1 MGFIIEANKGEIL
14 TQSGFYEPI
23 IYLKES
29 FKNCDN
35 AISVNVMLATELKKY
50 NLKERSFRARSCLDK
65 VLGDLPD
72 EIVIKDFD
80 VLFNPQYKIDVIATL
95 INACRRKKFAAIWPG
110 IYKNGK
116 LIYAEEGFADYKVY
130 EVKNYDITCVI

>member
-1 MGFIIEANKGEIL
+1 MGLIIKANKGEIL
-14 TQSGFYEPI
+14 TQRGFYEPI
-23 IYLKES
+23 IYLKDT

-35 AISVNVMLATELKKY
+35 AISVNIMLADELNKF
-50 NLKERSFRARSCLDK
+50 NLKERSIRIRYCLDK

-72 EIVIKDFD
+72 ESVIKGFD
-80 VLFNPQYKIDVIATL
+80 VLFNPQYKIDVIVTL

-116 LIYAEEGFADYKVY
+116 LIYAEEGFADYRVY

>member
-23 IYLKES
+23 IYLKAS

-80 VLFNPQYKIDVIATL
+80 VLFNPQYKIDVIVTL
-95 INACRRKKFAAIWPG
+95 INACRRKKIAAIWPG

>member
-23 IYLKES
+23 IYLKDS
-29 FKNCDN
+29 FKNCNN
-35 AISVNVMLATELKKY
+35 AISVNVILANELNKF
-50 NLKERSFRARSCLDK
+50 NLKERSIRIRFCLDK
-65 VLGDLPD
+65 VLGDLPA
-72 EIVIKDFD
+72 ESVIKDFD
-80 VLFNPQYKIDVIATL
+80 VLFNPQYKIDVIVTL

-116 LIYAEEGFADYKVY
+116 LIYGEEGFADYRVY

>member
-1 MGFIIEANKGEIL
+1 
-14 TQSGFYEPI
+14 
-23 IYLKES
+23 
-29 FKNCDN
+29 
-35 AISVNVMLATELKKY
+35 MLADELNKF
-50 NLKERSFRARSCLDK
+50 NLKERSIRIRYCLDK
-65 VLGDLPD
+65 VLGILPD
-72 EIVIKDFD
+72 ESVIKDFD
-80 VLFNPQYKIDVIATL
+80 VLFNPQYKIDVIVTL